1 MFSSVKNENPWLS
14 KKGRENQ
21 AGEQKKGVQKGRLE
35 GTVGGYSYICLLDH
49 DDDFTCAQTH
59 QIICFK
65 CVAYYILFILNFVL
79 RCVSYIL
86 D

>member
-14 KKGRENQ
+14 KKGRGNQ
-21 AGEQKKGVQKGRLE
+21 AKEQKEGLQKGRLE

-65 CVAYYILFILNFVL
+65 CVVYYILFILNFVL
-79 RCVSYIL
+79 RRVSYIL